1 MSRSRAKPAQTSHDE
16 KAPTAVSFFHLQKRF
31 TGCQFI
37 RLESFGT
44 RPASDMLSS
53 PHPPRFPEYLPLDAS
68 TINSLFLIGALLV
81 GASILVSS
89 LSSRLGIPILVIIL
103 AVGMIAGVDGGGIIF
118 NNYPTAYLVGNL
130 ALAVI
135 LLDGGLRTRVASFR
149 VALWPALSL
158 ATVGVMITT
167 ALTGMVAAWLFDL
180 SLIQGLL
187 IGAIVGSTDAAAVF
201 SLLGGKGLNERVT
214 ATLEIESGSN
224 DPMAVF
230 LTVTLIDMIAS
241 GQTGLHWS
249 LLTHL
254 LREFGI
260 GGLLGLGGGWLML
273 QLVNRIN
280 LAGGLYP
287 ILVIAG
293 GLVVFSLTNA
303 LHGSGFLAVYLC
315 GLVLGNKPIR
325 SRHGILH
332 MLDGMAWLAQ
342 IGMFLV
348 LGLLVT
354 PHDLLPIALPALG
367 LALWMILVAR
377 PLSVVASLLPFKAFH
392 GREKGFISWVG
403 LRGAVPIILAV
414 FPLMAGLPDA
424 QLFFNLAFFIVLV
437 SLLVQG
443 TSLPWMAKLLKV
455 TVPPD
460 PAPISRSALE
470 VHLTSEWELF
480 VYRLGAEKWCIG
492 AALRELKMPEGTRIA
507 ALFRGEQL
515 LHPSGSTVLEVGD
528 MLCVIGHEHNL
539 PALGKL
545 FSQAPQR
552 GLDLRFF
559 GDFVL
564 EGDAELGA
572 VAALYGL
579 KLDGLDA
586 KMPLAQFIRQKVGG
600 APVVG
605 DQVEWHGTI
614 WTVATMDGN
623 KIQKVGV
630 RFPEGT
636 RPGPGLFL

>member
-1 MSRSRAKPAQTSHDE
+1 
-16 KAPTAVSFFHLQKRF
+16 
-31 TGCQFI
+31 
-37 RLESFGT
+37 
-44 RPASDMLSS
+44 
-53 PHPPRFPEYLPLDAS
+53 LDAS

-103 AVGMIAGVDGGGIIF
+103 AVGMLAGVDGGGIIF

-167 ALTGMVAAWLFDL
+167 ALTGLIAAWLFNL

-201 SLLGGKGLNERVT
+201 SLLGGKGLNERVS

-224 DPMAVF
+224 YPMAVF

-241 GQTGLHWS
+241 GETGLHWS
-249 LLTHL
+249 LLGHL

-260 GGLLGLGGGWLML
+260 GALLGLGGGWLML

-287 ILVIAG
+287 ILVVAG
-293 GLVVFSLTNA
+293 GLVMFSLTNA

-377 PLSVVASLLPFKAFH
+377 PLSVVAALLPFKAFH

-470 VHLTSEWELF
+470 VHITSEWEMF